1 MSITI
6 IITISMNISQV
17 NYPTILAITRHTMNA
32 IYCHC
37 LPVQIEFNF
46 TNVQFFAVLD
56 CCLLEF
62 HIKFYMVSRENVL
75 AAI

>member
-1 MSITI
+1 
-6 IITISMNISQV
+6 MNISQV

-46 TNVQFFAVLD
+46 TNVQCFAVLW
-56 CCLLEF
+56 
-62 HIKFYMVSRENVL
+62 IVVYWNS
-75 AAI
+75 I